1 MKRHAD
7 GTRRHRTRG
16 QALAE
21 MGIVVVL
28 LMMMVL
34 GIIEFGR
41 MLMLT
46 NMVVH
51 AARDGARI
59 AAVTPGNDFSAAEQ
73 HVTDLLATAGL
84 TNLNVA
90 ATTAGGGGGGGIGTV
105 TVTVT
110 GNIPYIFPG
119 GFWGDGI
126 DIARSVT
133 FRDEA

>member
-1 MKRHAD
+1 MKQEQK
-7 GTRRHRTRG
+7 TRRRTTLG

-28 LMMMVL
+28 LVTMLL

-59 AAVTPGNDFSAAEQ
+59 AAVTPGTTFPDAEQ
-73 HVTDLLATAGL
+73 HVTDLLGEVGL
-84 TNLNVA
+84 TGLSVSASENPN
-90 ATTAGGGGGGGIGTV
+90 GGGPGVDTV
-105 TVTVT
+105 TVTVQGT
-110 GNIPYIFPG
+110 IDYIF
-119 GFWGDGI
+119 GFFGSTLNVN
-126 DIARSVT
+126 RSVT
-133 FRDEA
+133 FRHET